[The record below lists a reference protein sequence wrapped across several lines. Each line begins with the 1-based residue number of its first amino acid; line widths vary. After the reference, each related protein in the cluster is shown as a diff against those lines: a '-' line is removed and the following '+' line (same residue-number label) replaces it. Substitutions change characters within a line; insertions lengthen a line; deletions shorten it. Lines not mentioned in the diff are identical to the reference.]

1 MKIITILASL
11 AIATSCFADNSTAF
25 KIVKFLDTPIFAT
38 PIDSSLN
45 EKEMRSE
52 LERRRIVLDKAEHQ
66 MADLLEKEMTEE
78 ELRKTLEFLSSTAG
92 NKFFLTINGKKSL
105 DIINDSME

>member
-45 EKEMRSE
+45 EKEM
-52 LERRRIVLDKAEHQ
+52 
-66 MADLLEKEMTEE
+66 TEE

-92 NKFFLTINGKKSL
+92 KKFFLTINGKKSL